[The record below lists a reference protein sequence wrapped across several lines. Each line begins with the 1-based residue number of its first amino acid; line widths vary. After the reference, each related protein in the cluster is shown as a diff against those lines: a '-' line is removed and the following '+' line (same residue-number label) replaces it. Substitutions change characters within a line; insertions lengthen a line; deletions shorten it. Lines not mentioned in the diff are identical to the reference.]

1 MRLLLRLAFGTF
13 AVSKIPTPLIQ
24 VLYVSLLH
32 YFSVPSEIRE
42 APVVHVQQVNVI
54 TKLLKLSQ

>member
-13 AVSKIPTPLIQ
+13 AVSKTTPFIQ
-24 VLYVSLLH
+24 VLYFSLLD
-32 YFSVPSEIRE
+32 YLSAPSEIRE
-42 APVVHVQQVNVI
+42 ALVVHTRQVNVI